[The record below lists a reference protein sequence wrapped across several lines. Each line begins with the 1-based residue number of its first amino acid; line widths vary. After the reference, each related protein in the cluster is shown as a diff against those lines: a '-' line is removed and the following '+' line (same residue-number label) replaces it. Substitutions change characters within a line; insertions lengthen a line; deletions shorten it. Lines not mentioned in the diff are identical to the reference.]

1 MFFSNNKKFIFIL
14 KKKNHNDAKF
24 GTQKNQMM
32 VLLYTTPL
40 PLLKLISSTHGSSS
54 PFDSCNESQYLGKI
68 SRMNCIQIGLV
79 PKSGQKLSK
88 SY

>member
-1 MFFSNNKKFIFIL
+1 MFFFKQQEIYIHFKEKKSQRRKIWYPE
-14 KKKNHNDAKF
+14 KR
-24 GTQKNQMM
+24 MM

-68 SRMNCIQIGLV
+68 SRMNCIQIGPV